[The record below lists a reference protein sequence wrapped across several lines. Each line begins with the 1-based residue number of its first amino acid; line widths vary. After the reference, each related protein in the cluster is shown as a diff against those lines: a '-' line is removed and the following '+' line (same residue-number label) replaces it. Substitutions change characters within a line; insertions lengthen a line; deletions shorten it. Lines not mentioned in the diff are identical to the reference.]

1 MKANGMSPKFRTSG
15 PRSNVGCNGR
25 SLIIVNRLR
34 ALFPLL
40 VALFYG
46 ASPLDLIPDF
56 IPILGLSDD
65 LAVLVVGGVMVY
77 RALRALKSHRQGVT
91 KSSSIGSTQVT
102 SGRHVYQHK
111 PNQGVGYELP

>member
-1 MKANGMSPKFRTSG
+1 M
-15 PRSNVGCNGR
+15 
-25 SLIIVNRLR
+25 NRLR
-34 ALFPLL
+34 AFFPLL

-65 LAVLVVGGVMVY
+65 VAVLVIGGVMVY
-77 RALRALKSHRQGVT
+77 RALRALNAHRQGVT
-91 KSSSIGSTQVT
+91 KSSSIGATQVT

-111 PNQGVGYELP
+111 PNQGIGYELP